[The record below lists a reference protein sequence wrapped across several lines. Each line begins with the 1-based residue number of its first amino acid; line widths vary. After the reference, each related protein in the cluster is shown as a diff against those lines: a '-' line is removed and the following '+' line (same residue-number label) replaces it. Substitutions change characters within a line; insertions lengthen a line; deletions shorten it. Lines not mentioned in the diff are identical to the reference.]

1 MSDKKAVARA
11 DISRAAWT
19 WKEMKKNRVAYFM
32 VAPYMIIFTV
42 FTVVPVLLSIVI
54 SFTNFNLLEMP
65 DFVFLDNYIR
75 LFLDDDIFIIACKNT
90 LIFAIIVGPCSYFM
104 SLMVAFFICEV
115 SPKIRALVTLI
126 FYTPSISG
134 SIYLI

>member
-1 MSDKKAVARA
+1 MSDKKAVARS

-75 LFLDDDIFIIACKNT
+75 LFLEDDIFITPTAGST
-90 LIFAIIVGPCSYFM
+90 VRCST
-104 SLMVAFFICEV
+104 SA
-115 SPKIRALVTLI
+115 
-126 FYTPSISG
+126 
-134 SIYLI
+134 